1 MKIRYAVEADLPQIV
16 AIYNAAIP
24 SRLATADL
32 EPISVAS
39 RQQWFH
45 AHQPHEY
52 PIWVMEYQDQVV
64 GWLSLQMF
72 YGRPAY
78 RATTEISL
86 YVSPDH
92 QGQGIGRKLAEY
104 AIAQCP
110 KLGITTLLSFIFGHN
125 QPSLKL
131 FQRLGFE
138 QWGNLP
144 QVAELDGVQ
153 RDLVLLGLKVP
164 TASTSD
170 RTVSTVE
177 SSQSAVS
184 HPSTPLES
192 PTEPPQ
198 RTSDAV
204 LFQ

>member
-16 AIYNAAIP
+16 EIYNAAIP
-24 SRLATADL
+24 GRLATADL
-32 EPISVAS
+32 EPVSVAS
-39 RQQWFH
+39 RQQWFR
-45 AHQPHEY
+45 AHQPEEY
-52 PIWVMEYQDQVV
+52 PIWVMEHQHQVV

-86 YVSPDH
+86 YVSSDH

-153 RDLVLLGLKVP
+153 RDLILLGLKIP
-164 TASTSD
+164 PLPQHDQMAATQSFNDPLQPFTAF
-170 RTVSTVE
+170 
-177 SSQSAVS
+177 AP
-184 HPSTPLES
+184 H
-192 PTEPPQ
+192 
-198 RTSDAV
+198 V
-204 LFQ
+204 LKLTDN

>member
-1 MKIRYAVEADLPQIV
+1 MKIRYATEADLPQIV

-24 SRLATADL
+24 NRLATADL

-45 AHQPHEY
+45 AHRPDEY
-52 PIWVMEYQDQVV
+52 PIWVMEHQEQVV

-92 QGQGIGRKLAEY
+92 QGQGIGRQLAEH

-153 RDLVLLGLKVP
+153 RDLVLLGLKIP
-164 TASTSD
+164 PLPQPDQAAAIQSFKDPLQPLQPFTAF
-170 RTVSTVE
+170 
-177 SSQSAVS
+177 
-184 HPSTPLES
+184 TPPLKL
-192 PTEPPQ
+192 T
-198 RTSDAV
+198 DN
-204 LFQ
+204 